1 MKMKKLI
8 PGTIAAMGICLSLS
22 IPAAADNTEFVRDE
36 YGLLSNQEVQTL
48 ESYGEQLFEE
58 KQCGVYLRVTKDI
71 GGYSD
76 ASDFAEYLYVVEELG
91 YGDDHA
97 GILFVVSM
105 GERDYAVT
113 VYGSAYDVFTDR
125 AVNGMIDDILSD
137 LSYGNWY
144 DAFET
149 YYSDSGNLLRN
160 YNYHETEYDNDDDL
174 IIIDP
179 PAPEK
184 QGANPIIL
192 AIGSLI
198 SSLMVCLGLRSKNK
212 TTGER
217 YSAQEYMSQITMT
230 NRLDLFT
237 HHTVSRVRVSSPPS
251 SHSGDGGGGITT
263 TYHSS
268 GFHSTSGKF

>member
-1 MKMKKLI
+1 M
-8 PGTIAAMGICLSLS
+8 AAAALCFSLAVPVS
-22 IPAAADNTEFVRDE
+22 ADNTEFVRDE
-36 YGLLSNQEVQTL
+36 YGLLSNQEVQEL
-48 ESYGEQLFEE
+48 ENYGQQLFDE

-125 AVNGMIDDILSD
+125 AVSGMIDDILDD
-137 LSYGNWY
+137 LSRGNWY

-149 YYSDSGNLLRN
+149 YYGDSERLLRN
-160 YNYHETEYDNDDDL
+160 YTYHETEYDNNDDL

-184 QGANPIIL
+184 RGANPIIL
-192 AIGSLI
+192 AIGSLM
-198 SSLMVCLGLRSKNK
+198 SSLMVCLGLRFRNK

-217 YSAQEYMSQITMT
+217 YSAHEYMSQITMT

-251 SHSGDGGGGITT
+251 SHSGGGGGGITT

>member
-8 PGTIAAMGICLSLS
+8 PGTLAAMAVCLAMG

-36 YGLLSNQEVQTL
+36 YGLLSGDEVQTL
-48 ESYGEQLFEE
+48 ESYGQQLFDDR
-58 KQCGVYLRVTKDI
+58 QCGVYLRITEDL

-125 AVNGMIDDILSD
+125 AVAGMIDDVLSD
-137 LSYGNWY
+137 LSYGDWY
-144 DAFET
+144 EAFET
-149 YYSDSGNLLRN
+149 YYADSERLLRD
-160 YNYHETEYDNDDDL
+160 YTYHEIEYDNDDDL
-174 IIIDP
+174 IVIDP

-184 QGANPIIL
+184 RGANPVIL
-192 AIGSLI
+192 AIGSLMT
-198 SSLMVCLGLRSKNK
+198 SLMVCLGLRSKNK

-217 YSAQEYMSQITMT
+217 YSAHEYMSKITMT

-251 SHSGDGGGGITT
+251 SGSGGGGGITT